1 MRLQV
6 NNEFQQ
12 VKIKDLNDKHKVT
25 MFMTSIRG
33 GKTFAAEQKKR
44 KLKSRIAKLKG
55 ISDKIKA
62 KISPATII
70 KQSAENMNNVKSK
83 KYGISPNGNEKNG
96 YLANGLKHFSSLK
109 EQNDQKKKSSDR
121 LDRYDQ
127 KNKPSRKK
135 NCVKF

>member
-1 MRLQV
+1 M
-6 NNEFQQ
+6 
-12 VKIKDLNDKHKVT
+12 
-25 MFMTSIRG
+25 
-33 GKTFAAEQKKR
+33 

-83 KYGISPNGNEKNG
+83 KYGISPNGNEKND

-109 EQNDQKKKSSDR
+109 EQNDQKEKVLIDLIDMIKKVC
-121 LDRYDQ
+121 
-127 KNKPSRKK
+127 NKEKK
-135 NCVKF
+135 IA